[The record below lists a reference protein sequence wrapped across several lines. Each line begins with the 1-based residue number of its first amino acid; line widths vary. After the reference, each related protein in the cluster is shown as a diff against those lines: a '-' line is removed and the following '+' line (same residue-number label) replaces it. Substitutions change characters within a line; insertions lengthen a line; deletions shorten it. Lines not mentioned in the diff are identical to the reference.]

1 MGFNKAIPLQP
12 KTKNNKVMKLAT
24 IQNNTRDGQLV
35 VVNKKLTKA
44 IAVPQIAA
52 TMQEAIDNW
61 KTTAVLLQSV
71 YQDLNNDKL
80 ATTIDFTT
88 AAVMAPIPRAYH
100 WADGSAYVTH
110 VELVRKAR
118 NAELPESFWTD
129 PLMYMGAS
137 DAFIGAHDNIEIAD
151 EAWGIDFESE
161 VAVLTDDVPAGVSA
175 EEALSHIQLITIIND
190 VSLRNLIPNE
200 LSKQFGFY
208 QSKPWTSFAP
218 VVVTP
223 DELEGHWREGK
234 LHLPLY
240 STLNEQLIGSPNAG
254 VDMTFNFG
262 QLIAHAAKTRSLMAG
277 TVIGSGTVAN
287 QGSVDGSSCLA
298 EVRCLEIIKDG
309 KPSTPFM
316 SFGDRIEVEM
326 KDEAGE
332 TIFGKI
338 NQVVTQ
344 YIK

>member
-1 MGFNKAIPLQP
+1 
-12 KTKNNKVMKLAT
+12 MKLAT
-24 IQNNTRDGQLV
+24 INNNTRDGKLV
-35 VVNKKLTKA
+35 VVNKELTKA
-44 IAVPQIAA
+44 VEVSQIAP
-52 TMQEAIDNW
+52 TMQFALDNW
-61 KTTAVLLQSV
+61 AKVEKDLKSV
-71 YQDLNNDKL
+71 YENLNSNNVTD
-80 ATTIDFTT
+80 TIDFGT
-88 AAVMAPIPRAYH
+88 AKVLAPIPRAYH

-137 DAFIGAHDNIEIAD
+137 DAFIGANDAIEIENED
-151 EAWGIDFESE
+151 WGIDFESE
-161 VAVLTDDVPAGVSA
+161 VAVITDDVPAGISPK
-175 EEALSHIQLITIIND
+175 EALNHIKLITIVND

-223 DELEGHWREGK
+223 DELTDEWQSGK
-234 LHLPLY
+234 LNLPLY
-240 STLNEQLIGSPNAG
+240 STLNGKLVGSPNAG
-254 VDMTFNFG
+254 VDMTFDFG

-277 TVIGSGTVAN
+277 AVIGSGTVAN
-287 QGSVDGSSCLA
+287 QGSPTGSSCIA
-298 EVRCLEIIKDG
+298 EVRCLEILKDG

-316 SFGDRIEVEM
+316 KFGDRIEIEM
-326 KDEAGE
+326 KDIKGE

-338 NQVVTQ
+338 NQLVKK
-344 YIK
+344 YEHK

>member
-1 MGFNKAIPLQP
+1 
-12 KTKNNKVMKLAT
+12 MKLAS
-24 IQNNTRDGQLV
+24 IDNQTRDGQLV
-35 VVNKKLTKA
+35 VVNSDLTKA
-44 IAVPQIAA
+44 VKVPEIAT
-52 TMQEAIDNW
+52 TMQSAIDNW
-61 KTTAVLLQSV
+61 KENESRLKSV
-71 YQDLNNDKL
+71 YEKLNANQLDD
-80 ATTIDFTT
+80 AIDFTS
-88 AAVMAPIPRAYH
+88 VKVLAPLPRAYH

-118 NAELPESFWTD
+118 NAELPETFWTD

-137 DAFIGAHDNIEIAD
+137 DAFIGANDAIEIEN

-161 VAVLTDDVPAGVSA
+161 VAVITDDVPPGTSA
-175 EEALSHIQLITIIND
+175 EEALNHIKLITIIND

-223 DELEGHWREGK
+223 DELSDSWKEGK

-240 STLNEQLIGSPNAG
+240 STLNGTLIGSPNAG
-254 VDMTFNFG
+254 IDMTFNFG
-262 QLIAHAAKTRSLMAG
+262 QLVAHAAKTRSLMAG

-287 QGSVDGSSCLA
+287 QGSPDGSSCLA

-309 KPSTPFM
+309 KATTPFM

-326 KDEAGE
+326 KDNEGKS
-332 TIFGKI
+332 IFGKI
-338 NQVVTQ
+338 NQVVKE
-344 YIK
+344 YKK

>member
-1 MGFNKAIPLQP
+1 
-12 KTKNNKVMKLAT
+12 MKLAT
-24 IQNNTRDGQLV
+24 IDSNTRDGKLV
-35 VVNKKLTKA
+35 VVNHELTKA
-44 IAVPQIAA
+44 VAVSQIAP
-52 TMQEAIDNW
+52 TMQFAIDNW
-61 KTTAVLLQSV
+61 AKVENELKNV
-71 YQDLNNDKL
+71 YENLNAGKL
-80 ATTIDFTT
+80 TDTIDFST
-88 AAVMAPIPRAYH
+88 AKILAPIPRAYH

-137 DAFIGAHDNIEIAD
+137 DAFIGANDDIEIETED
-151 EAWGIDFESE
+151 WGIDFESE
-161 VAVLTDDVPAGVSA
+161 VAVITDDVPAGVSPK
-175 EEALSHIQLITIIND
+175 EALNHIKLITIIND

-218 VVVTP
+218 VVVTL
-223 DELEGHWREGK
+223 DELENEWKNGK
-234 LHLPLY
+234 LNLPLY
-240 STLNEQLIGSPNAG
+240 STLNGELIGSPNAG
-254 VDMTFNFG
+254 VDMTFDFG
-262 QLIAHAAKTRSLMAG
+262 QLISHAAKTRSLTAG

-287 QGSVDGSSCLA
+287 QGSPTGSSCLA

-316 SFGDRIEVEM
+316 KFGDRIEIEM
-326 KDEAGE
+326 KNEKGE

-338 NQVVTQ
+338 NQLVKEYT
-344 YIK
+344 KN